1 MSGEPA
7 LGELQTSNHLLDDVE
22 QLCRMYREE
31 GYLFFRNV
39 LDTSAVL
46 KAKQQFVY
54 ELQHQGVAKRD
65 ASEPLWTGARL
76 DQINDDALYA
86 NDGYQELL
94 ELDST
99 RNLIEMLFTEPVF
112 IHRNVYIRFAL
123 TKDEKHLTPPHQDHF
138 FIRQTNCFRTAWIP
152 LMTIERQVGGLAVAA
167 RSHQRGLL
175 EHVEHQTAYSYIFR
189 GRK

>member
-65 ASEPLWTGARL
+65 ASEPLWTGAGL
-76 DQINDDALYA
+76 DQIDDDALYA
-86 NDGYQELL
+86 LDGYQALL

-99 RNLIEMLFTEPVF
+99 RNLIETPFTERVF
-112 IHRNVYIRFAL
+112 MYCNVDIRFAL
-123 TKDEKHLTPPHQDHF
+123 PKDEKHLTPPHQDHF
-138 FIRQTNCFRTAWIP
+138 FIRQTESFRTVWIP
-152 LMTIERQVGGLAVAA
+152 LMNVERHVGGLAVAA
-167 RSHQRGLL
+167 RSHERGLL
-175 EHVEHQTAYSYIFR
+175 DHV
-189 GRK
+189 